1 MNDTS
6 QKMASLVG
14 ILGAFLVVGILVFA
28 MTRYLQPPPLNT
40 ARIAERKK
48 ALAEIRAE
56 NEKAIH
62 SYELLDPGKG
72 FVRLRVDR
80 AMELTVE
87 DYKNPAAAR
96 ATMTAR
102 ANKAAEPPPKPPEVP
117 SKFECTVWM
126 TTS

>member
-1 MNDTS
+1 
-6 QKMASLVG
+6 
-14 ILGAFLVVGILVFA
+14 

-87 DYKNPAAAR
+87 DYKNPAGRSGHHDRARQQSRRTAAQ
-96 ATMTAR
+96 TSGS
-102 ANKAAEPPPKPPEVP
+102 AEQIRVNGPG
-117 SKFECTVWM
+117 
-126 TTS
+126 